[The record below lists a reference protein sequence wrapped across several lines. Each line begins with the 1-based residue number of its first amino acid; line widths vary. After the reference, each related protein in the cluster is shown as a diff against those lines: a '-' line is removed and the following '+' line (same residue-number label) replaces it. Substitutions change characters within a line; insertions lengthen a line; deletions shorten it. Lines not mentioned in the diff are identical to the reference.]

1 MAKESLPKLTEAQVR
16 KLATA
21 QSFERG
27 QRYFKDG
34 AIIEPVLQG
43 DELRA
48 ECAGSEYEPYELSV
62 TFDKKGVA
70 EMDCTCPYDQGG
82 VCKHLVALL
91 LTWTRKPEA
100 VRRLDSLDKMLAE
113 RSKEEL
119 IAIVKQMVKRDATL
133 LHVIELATAGP
144 RPGKPMNVTAYRN
157 QARRAMQSESPQM
170 IERELKSLREVAARL
185 AKGGD
190 WLNAGAIYHV
200 ALDEAVGGYDDLVHS
215 MDYDGDISVAIDEL
229 VEGLKKCLEKSQA
242 DAKTRLAWIE
252 TMLEAYLTDIEIG
265 GIDLAPSAAEAVLQ
279 LANDDEWAWVEG
291 RLRDEIGSGG
301 GRHFKHECLVGFLT
315 SGLESRERAE
325 EADQLI
331 RELGTP
337 EQQAYLLIGEGEIA
351 EAMKM
356 VKKIVVGKPGLVR
369 QFADALL
376 AAGAKQ
382 EALALVME
390 QGGDHWNNR
399 DWLAKYYRQHGTP
412 REAVEAQMKVFLA
425 SPNTE
430 TFKALREVGKKARD
444 WDAIRADALG
454 RLEREEKIGP
464 LIEIAL
470 HEGDVARALAL
481 LPRVKTAGWYSN
493 DHKLE
498 VARAAE
504 KEDPQAAIAL
514 YQELAERAIGNRSR
528 GAYQQAV
535 DYLNRAKKLAGR
547 LDGEAEWQSYLQ
559 SLRARYP
566 TLRALQ
572 EELSKARL

>member
-1 MAKESLPKLTEAQVR
+1 MAKESLPKITEAQVR
-16 KLATA
+16 KLATP

-91 LTWTRKPEA
+91 LTCAHKPQA

-119 IAIVKQMVKRDATL
+119 IAIVKQMVKRDAKL

-144 RPGKPMNVTAYRN
+144 RPGKPMNVAAYRN

-170 IERELKSLREVAARL
+170 IERELKSLREAAARL
-185 AKGGD
+185 AKAGD
-190 WLNAGAIYHV
+190 WLNAGAIYHA
-200 ALDEAVGGYDDLVHS
+200 ALDEAVRGYDDLVQS
-215 MDYDGDISVAIDEL
+215 MDYDGNISAPIDDL
-229 VEGLKKCLEKSQA
+229 AEGLKKCLEKSQA
-242 DAKTRLAWIE
+242 DARTRLAWIE

-279 LANDDEWAWVEG
+279 LASDEEWAWVEE
-291 RLRDEIGSGG
+291 RLRDEIGGG
-301 GRHFKHECLVGFLT
+301 GRDFKRECLVGFLT
-315 SGLESRERAE
+315 SGLEARKRVE
-325 EADQLI
+325 EAEQLI

-337 EQQAYLLIGEGEIA
+337 EQQAYLLIGEGKIA

-356 VKKIVVGKPGLVR
+356 VKKIIVGKPGLVT

-390 QGGDHWNNR
+390 RGGDHWNNR

-425 SPNTE
+425 SPHAE

-470 HEGDVARALAL
+470 SEGDVARALAL
-481 LPRVKTAGWYSN
+481 LPRVKTSGWHSN
-493 DHKLE
+493 DHKWE

-504 KEDPQAAIAL
+504 KEHPQAAITL

-535 DYLNRAKKLAGR
+535 DYLKRAKKLAGR